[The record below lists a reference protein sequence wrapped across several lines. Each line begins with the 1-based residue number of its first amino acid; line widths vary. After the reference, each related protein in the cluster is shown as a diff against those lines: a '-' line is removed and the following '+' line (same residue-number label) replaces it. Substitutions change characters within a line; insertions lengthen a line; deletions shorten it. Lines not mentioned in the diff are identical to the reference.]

1 MPTDII
7 QWFPGHMAKTRR
19 LMKEKLKDV
28 DVVIELLDARIPQ
41 SSRNPEIEKLTEGKP
56 LVTLL
61 NKAMLA
67 DPAATE
73 RWIAHYREKG
83 QICLAVDCVSGKGME
98 QLMPAIRKILADK
111 IARYEQKGMS
121 GRRLR
126 AMVVGIPNVGK
137 SSLINRLCGGK
148 KAKVEN
154 RPGVTLAPRWVS
166 TSLGLDLM
174 DMPGVLWPRFDDRKT
189 GENLAITGAIKD
201 DVVQIETI
209 AIALCAR
216 LRVMYPDLFA
226 ARYKFAWTEEISS
239 LSDYDLFLYIGKKRG
254 FLISGGEVD
263 TERCANMLLDELR
276 AAKIG
281 RITLDSIEKEG
292 SAC

>member
-67 DPAATE
+67 DPTATE
-73 RWIAHYREKG
+73 RWIAYYREKG
-83 QICLAVDCVSGKGME
+83 QICLAVDCISGKGMD

-154 RPGVTLAPRWVS
+154 RPGVTVAPQWVS
-166 TSLGLDLM
+166 TQMGLDLM

-216 LRVMYPDLFA
+216 LRVMYPDLLA
-226 ARYKFAWTEEISS
+226 ARYKFTWTDEIAS
-239 LSDYDLFLYIGKKRG
+239 LSDYDLFEFIGRKRG
-254 FLISGGEVD
+254 FLVSGGEVD

>member
-67 DPAATE
+67 DPVATD

-83 QICLAVDCVSGKGME
+83 QVCLAVDCVSGKGMD
-98 QLMPAIRKILADK
+98 QLMPAIRKLLAEK

-154 RPGVTLAPRWVS
+154 RPGVTLAPQWVS

-201 DVVQIETI
+201 DVVQVETI

-216 LRVMYPDLFA
+216 LRVMYPELFA
-226 ARYKFAWTEEISS
+226 TRYKFTWNDEITA
-239 LSDYDLFLYIGKKRG
+239 LSDYDLFEYIGRKRG
-254 FLISGGEVD
+254 FLISGGEID
-263 TERCANMLLDELR
+263 TERCANMLLDEFR

-281 RITLDSIEKEG
+281 RITLDGVEKEG
-292 SAC
+292 

>member
-19 LMKEKLKDV
+19 LMKENLKNV

-56 LVTLL
+56 VVTLL
-61 NKAMLA
+61 NKAALA
-67 DPAATE
+67 DPDATE
-73 RWIAHYREKG
+73 RWISYYKKKG
-83 QICLAVDCVSGKGME
+83 NLCLAVDCVSGKGMDK
-98 QLMPAIRKILADK
+98 LMPAIRSLLSDK
-111 IARYEQKGMS
+111 LERYSQKGMA

-154 RPGVTLAPRWVS
+154 RPGVTLAPQWVS
-166 TSLGLDLM
+166 TAMGLDLM
-174 DMPGVLWPRFDDRKT
+174 DMPGVLWPRFDDRET

-201 DVVQIETI
+201 DVVQIETM
-209 AIALCAR
+209 AIALCGK
-216 LRVMYPDLFA
+216 LRERYPALLA
-226 ARYKFAWTEEISS
+226 ARYKYEPEKIT
-239 LSDYDLFLYIGKKRG
+239 DLTDAELFSFIGRKRG
-254 FLISGGEVD
+254 FLVSGGEID
-263 TERCANMLLDELR
+263 DERTANMLLDELR

-281 RITLDSIEKEG
+281 RITLDRLPEG
-292 SAC
+292 V

>member
-19 LMKEKLKDV
+19 LMKENLKNV

-56 LVTLL
+56 LLTLL
-61 NKAMLA
+61 NKSMLA
-67 DPAATE
+67 DPDATE
-73 RWIAHYREKG
+73 AWKNRYTKQG
-83 QICLAVDCVSGKGME
+83 SVCLAIDCVSGKGMDK
-98 QLMPAIRKILADK
+98 LMPAIRTLLADK
-111 IARYEQKGMS
+111 LERYAQKGMS
-121 GRRLR
+121 GRRIR

-137 SSLINRLCGGK
+137 SSLINKLCGNK

-154 RPGVTLAPRWVS
+154 RPGVTLAPQWVS
-166 TSLGLDLM
+166 TSMGLDLM

-201 DVVQIETI
+201 DVVEIETL
-209 AIALCAR
+209 AMVLCGRLRRLYPALLCAR
-216 LRVMYPDLFA
+216 YKIDDPAKIADLTDA
-226 ARYKFAWTEEISS
+226 E
-239 LSDYDLFLYIGKKRG
+239 LFEFIGRKRG

-263 TERCANMLLDELR
+263 FERTANMLLDEFR

-281 RITLDSIEKEG
+281 RITLDVSREE
-292 SAC
+292 AFQC

>member
-56 LVTLL
+56 LLTLL
-61 NKAMLA
+61 NKSMLA

-83 QICLAVDCVSGKGME
+83 QHCLAVDCVSGKGME
-98 QLMPAIRKILADK
+98 QLMPTIRKILADK

-154 RPGVTLAPRWVS
+154 RPGVTLAPQWVS

-216 LRVMYPDLFA
+216 LRVMYPELFA
-226 ARYKFAWTEEISS
+226 TRYKFTWNEQTDA
-239 LSDYDLFLYIGKKRG
+239 LSDYDLFEYIGRKRG

-263 TERCANMLLDELR
+263 TERCANMLLDEFR

-281 RITLDSIEKEG
+281 RITLDCIEKE
-292 SAC
+292 AQ

>member
-67 DPAATE
+67 DPNATE

-83 QICLAVDCVSGKGME
+83 QVCLAVDCVSGKGME

-154 RPGVTLAPRWVS
+154 RPGVTLAPQWVS

-174 DMPGVLWPRFDDRKT
+174 DMPGVLWPRFDDRQT

-216 LRVMYPDLFA
+216 LRVMYPELFA
-226 ARYKFAWTEEISS
+226 TRYKFTWNEEISS
-239 LSDYDLFLYIGKKRG
+239 LSDYDLFEYIGRKRG

-263 TERCANMLLDELR
+263 TERCANMLLDEFR

-281 RITLDSIEKEG
+281 RITLDSVQQEG
-292 SAC
+292 N

>member
-73 RWIAHYREKG
+73 RWIAYYREKG
-83 QICLAVDCVSGKGME
+83 QICLAVDCISGKGMD

-154 RPGVTLAPRWVS
+154 RPGVTVAPQWVS
-166 TSLGLDLM
+166 TAMGLDLM

-216 LRVMYPDLFA
+216 LRVMYPDLLA
-226 ARYKFAWTEEISS
+226 ARYKFTWTDEITS
-239 LSDYDLFLYIGKKRG
+239 LSNYDLFEFIGRKRG
-254 FLISGGEVD
+254 FLVSGGEVD

>member
-61 NKAMLA
+61 NKSMLA
-67 DPAATE
+67 DPAATD
-73 RWIAHYREKG
+73 RWIAHYRAKG

-98 QLMPAIRKILADK
+98 QLMPAIRKLLAEK

-154 RPGVTLAPRWVS
+154 RPGVTLAPQWVS

-216 LRVMYPDLFA
+216 LRVLYPELFA
-226 ARYKFAWTEEISS
+226 ARYKFTWTEEITS
-239 LSDYDLFLYIGKKRG
+239 LSDYDLFEYIGRKRG
-254 FLISGGEVD
+254 FLVSGGEVD

-281 RITLDSIEKEG
+281 RITLDCIEGEV

>member
-1 MPTDII
+1 
-7 QWFPGHMAKTRR
+7 
-19 LMKEKLKDV
+19 
-28 DVVIELLDARIPQ
+28 
-41 SSRNPEIEKLTEGKP
+41 
-56 LVTLL
+56 
-61 NKAMLA
+61 
-67 DPAATE
+67 
-73 RWIAHYREKG
+73 
-83 QICLAVDCVSGKGME
+83 
-98 QLMPAIRKILADK
+98 MPAIRKILADK

-154 RPGVTLAPRWVS
+154 RPGVTLAPQWVS

-174 DMPGVLWPRFDDRKT
+174 DMPGVLWPRFDDRQT
-189 GENLAITGAIKD
+189 GENLVITGAIKD

-216 LRVMYPDLFA
+216 LRVMYPELFA
-226 ARYKFAWTEEISS
+226 TRYKFTWNEQTTA
-239 LSDYDLFLYIGKKRG
+239 LSDYDLFEYIGRKRG

-281 RITLDSIEKEG
+281 RITLDSVQREG
-292 SAC
+292 N

>member
-61 NKAMLA
+61 NKSMLA
-67 DPAATE
+67 DPTATE
-73 RWIAHYREKG
+73 RWISHYREKG
-83 QICLAVDCVSGKGME
+83 QICLAVDCISGKGMD
-98 QLMPAIRKILADK
+98 QLMPTIRKVLAEK

-154 RPGVTLAPRWVS
+154 RPGVTVAPQWVS
-166 TSLGLDLM
+166 TAMGLDLM

-226 ARYKFAWTEEISS
+226 TRYKFTWTDEITS
-239 LSDYDLFLYIGKKRG
+239 LSDYDLFEYIGRKRG
-254 FLISGGEVD
+254 FLVSGGEVD

-281 RITLDSIEKEG
+281 RITLDAIEREG
-292 SAC
+292 AEC